1 MNTNFA
7 KFGNWVGI
15 ISAFTVTCSIGYNLY
30 QQTQISR
37 LKQINELVKTKE
49 SLVNDS
55 FNEILMNRIS
65 ELRDNY
71 AEMNRNQGK
80 VEGMIAASMNIP
92 PEQNHISAI
101 WHEGYNRGMA
111 QLAYVEE
118 SAYISGYHRAT
129 EDLDCPASVKE
140 KMNNDAPRKYEQD
153 KQIDIESQ
161 QFNRALDEA
170 QKRREN
176 IEKLKKVEESEK
188 QRQGQ
193 TQPKTEPK

>member
-15 ISAFTVTCSIGYNLY
+15 MSAFAVTCSIGYNLY
-30 QQTQISR
+30 QQTQITR

-65 ELRDNY
+65 ELRDNL
-71 AEMNRNQGK
+71 AETNRNQGR
-80 VEGMIAASMNIP
+80 VEGMVAASMNLSP
-92 PEQNHISAI
+92 QQNQVSAI
-101 WHEGYNRGMA
+101 WHEGYNRGLE
-111 QLAYVEE
+111 QLAMVEE

-140 KMNNDAPRKYEQD
+140 KMNNDATRRYQQD
-153 KQIDIESQ
+153 KKIDIESQ
-161 QFNRALDEA
+161 EFNKALDEA
-170 QKRREN
+170 QKRRDN
-176 IEKLKKVEESEK
+176 IDKLKKIEDSEK
-188 QRQGQ
+188 DRQSS
-193 TQPKTEPK
+193 TNKPESK